1 MFIIETERCGFPVTR
16 GPCQNWIHKWY
27 YDSILHECKIY
38 TSGICKSENMFD
50 SEADCLYYCV
60 GGKSK
65 TYIFFNEQNYV
76 ITVTCHS

>member
-1 MFIIETERCGFPVTR
+1 MFIFETERCGFPVTR

-50 SEADCLYYCV
+50 SEAECLYYCV

-65 TYIFFNEQNYV
+65 IYIFFNEHKCN
-76 ITVTCHS
+76 